1 MWKKQDSSTDRACRR
16 PSSKDG
22 LRHQSTLVVLVVF
35 FIFFTV
41 TFLVLTVFSAV
52 LLFFFLWYSRF
63 DGLLAF
69 LVTVKYDDDDGD
81 DFKHKSD
88 VTLVARARFHS
99 PERCR

>member
-41 TFLVLTVFSAV
+41 TFLVLTVFFCRFV
-52 LLFFFLWYSRF
+52 VFLWYSRF